1 VSKKPRRKK
10 TLSANSAVR
19 FIARREGGN
28 DFCVIDTRRKNAIL
42 ATGLD
47 RDEADQTATAWNAA
61 RQSNK
66 YPQSAAL

>member
-47 RDEADQTATAWNAA
+47 RDEANETAMVWNA
-61 RQSNK
+61 RRST
-66 YPQSAAL
+66 QSAAAH